1 MAIYRQCQP
10 GTTRHDNSTGCCCCD
25 SETGQTAPKRLMPAH
40 IRAESVP
47 GEDVYYARANKGLAS
62 VGAQIAQGGGLFR
75 QEESHSL
82 CGIRVGTMT
91 IDFGM
96 PPQLTITNVKNLP
109 KTQVTHKIWNF
120 HSVPVLSERKAGY
133 VRNVIMWQRDRQK
146 I

>member
-1 MAIYRQCQP
+1 
-10 GTTRHDNSTGCCCCD
+10 
-25 SETGQTAPKRLMPAH
+25 MPARYYTSWQLNRLLLLLRLRN
-40 IRAESVP
+40 RANSAEEAHACSHTRRVSVAVA

-96 PPQLTITNVKNLP
+96 PPQLTFTNVKNLP

-120 HSVPVLSERKAGY
+120 YSVPVLSERKAGY
-133 VRNVIMWQRDRQK
+133 VRNVIMWQRDKQK